1 MIINYLGFR
10 DVKGVGSGDV
20 EVGSD
25 GVMVGGMRG
34 SDDGCVN

>member
-1 MIINYLGFR
+1 M
-10 DVKGVGSGDV
+10 

-34 SDDGCVN
+34 SDDGCVNWKIGLGY